1 MGMSTVL
8 DFRLVCDKEVGLSV
22 FETAKGILSSE
33 IQDPDGGKDAGGRL
47 TGRPVIAYVHLE
59 IW

>member
-1 MGMSTVL
+1 ML
-8 DFRLVCDKEVGLSV
+8 DFRLVCDEEVGPPVLG
-22 FETAKGILSSE
+22 TAKGILSSE